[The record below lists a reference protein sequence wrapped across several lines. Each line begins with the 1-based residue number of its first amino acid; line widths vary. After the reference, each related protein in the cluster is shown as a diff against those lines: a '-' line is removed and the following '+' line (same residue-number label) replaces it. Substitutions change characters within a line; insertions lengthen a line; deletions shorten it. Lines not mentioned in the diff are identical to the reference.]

1 MKDSEIHSPPLPQD
15 FTKIFLDILS
25 LLFLRILSSGFSII
39 FEVFHTQSQHWAYSG
54 FLFLSGRY
62 SIASSHWDMIFPKE
76 IKEVHRIM

>member
-1 MKDSEIHSPPLPQD
+1 MKDNKIHSPPLPQD

-25 LLFLRILSSGFSII
+25 LLFLRILSSGSSII

-76 IKEVHRIM
+76 IKEVYRMM